1 MKENKIN
8 GLLRQKLMNI
18 AIPFY
23 NYPKVIQD
31 NLLKINS
38 DWTLFNSFSLL
49 LNYELLE
56 VKGLLTEEMGE
67 FFIPYLLG
75 E

>member
-1 MKENKIN
+1 MTEIDGQRLMKTI
-8 GLLRQKLMNI
+8 
-18 AIPFY
+18 IPFY
-23 NYPKVIQD
+23 DYPKIIQD
-31 NLLKINS
+31 NLLKIAN

-49 LNYELLE
+49 LNYELL
-56 VKGLLTEEMGE
+56 KLKNLLTEEMGE